1 MLRCGIY
8 VRLSIVS
15 RFKRLERH
23 MVNIAFVYTMQSHPL
38 KHLLFNASQ
47 PTPSTSPNR
56 LHSMSARLTLTV
68 VVAGRRSSCPARA
81 WTWPGCLCP
90 SRRRRPHTRRLP
102 AVRETPRSAE
112 MFNVQAVQLR
122 RHALTAAASL
132 ARDCTLLHPEAFLC
146 VARTRT
152 GRYTASCLQRLN
164 PSALPHATPYDTRA
178 LTL

>member
-1 MLRCGIY
+1 
-8 VRLSIVS
+8 VRYIRSVVHRITLQTFGAPYGEY
-15 RFKRLERH
+15 R
-23 MVNIAFVYTMQSHPL
+23 FVYTMHSHPL
-38 KHLLFNASQ
+38 KHLLFNVSQ

>member
-1 MLRCGIY
+1 MCSSIGYTMHSHPSQLSPRPGCCGVE
-8 VRLSIVS
+8 VRYIRSVVHRITLQTFGAPYGEY
-15 RFKRLERH
+15 R
-23 MVNIAFVYTMQSHPL
+23 FVYTMHSHPL
-38 KHLLFNASQ
+38 KHLLFNVSQ

-112 MFNVQAVQLR
+112 MFNVQA
-122 RHALTAAASL
+122 AAACAHCGCLSCP
-132 ARDCTLLHPEAFLC
+132 RLH
-146 VARTRT
+146 
-152 GRYTASCLQRLN
+152 
-164 PSALPHATPYDTRA
+164 LPPP
-178 LTL
+178 